1 MAILLLAA
9 ALAGCGQKPIPLAS
23 AAAAAAPADSN
34 TPVPAAGRTAQGSGE
49 KEPAHAD
56 TQAVPTTQAAQ
67 AVHASAEYNLKQ
79 HVTYSGPRSQKKVAL
94 TFDDGPDTKYT
105 EQILDILKKSNVVA
119 TFFVTGEHAAAHPE
133 VMKHIVA
140 GGHEIGNHSWD
151 HTNLTTLSEA
161 QMAEQIEKTDQTIQR
176 FTGQLPTLVRPP
188 YGALSKEVAD
198 YAEQSHRIVCWS
210 VDTRDW
216 EGISVERILDNVKK
230 EVKPGSIILQHSAGG
245 KKGNLSNTVT
255 ALPQV
260 IRYLKE
266 HGYELTTVT
275 DLIQQ
280 G

>member
-1 MAILLLAA
+1 MITCITNRWLSCCSQLRW
-9 ALAGCGQKPIPLAS
+9 
-23 AAAAAAPADSN
+23 
-34 TPVPAAGRTAQGSGE
+34 PAADKSRCPWLPPQQPQLPRIATLLFLQPVGPAQGSGE

-198 YAEQSHRIVCWS
+198 YAEQSHRIVCWFRRHEGLGGHLRRTDS
-210 VDTRDW
+210 GQCEEGSQAGLYHTAAFRGREERQSIQHGNGAPAGDPLSQRTR
-216 EGISVERILDNVKK
+216 I
-230 EVKPGSIILQHSAGG
+230 
-245 KKGNLSNTVT
+245 
-255 ALPQV
+255 
-260 IRYLKE
+260 
-266 HGYELTTVT
+266 
-275 DLIQQ
+275 
-280 G
+280 

>member
-1 MAILLLAA
+1 MAILLLTA
-9 ALAGCGQKPIPLAS
+9 ALAGCGPRPVPLAS
-23 AAAAAAPADSN
+23 AAVSAAPADSSAPL
-34 TPVPAAGRTAQGSGE
+34 TSTALASQGAGQKETVP
-49 KEPAHAD
+49 AD
-56 TQAVPTTQAAQ
+56 TQANQPTQIAQ
-67 AVHASAEYNLKQ
+67 AVHANAEYNLKQ

-119 TFFVTGEHAAAHPE
+119 TFFVTGEHASAHPE

-151 HTNLTTLSEA
+151 HTNLTTLNE
-161 QMAEQIEKTDQTIQR
+161 QQLAEQIDKTDQAIEQ

-230 EVKPGSIILQHSAGG
+230 EVKPGAIILQHSAGG
-245 KKGNLSNTVT
+245 KKGNLSNTVA

-260 IRYLKE
+260 IHYLKE

-275 DLIQQ
+275 GLIQQ